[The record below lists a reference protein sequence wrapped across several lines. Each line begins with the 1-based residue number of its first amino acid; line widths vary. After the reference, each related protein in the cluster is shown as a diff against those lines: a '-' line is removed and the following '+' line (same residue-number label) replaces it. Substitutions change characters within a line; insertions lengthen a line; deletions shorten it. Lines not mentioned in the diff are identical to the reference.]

1 MSSLDVSSLDGQSLS
16 IENLV
21 NVARAAQTVQL
32 DSAALERVEACR
44 AWVDQVV
51 AQGNPVVYGI
61 NTGFGIFARVHVST
75 TDSELLSR
83 NLILSHAV
91 GVGDPLPEDVV
102 RAAMLIRANTLAI
115 GHSGIHPQTLAT
127 LIAMLNAGVH
137 PIIPAKGSLG
147 ASGDLAPLSHL
158 ALVLSRDPDNPDS
171 DSGEAIF
178 HGQRMS
184 GAQAMQ
190 AAGIERVVIG
200 AKEGLALNNGT
211 AFSTAMT
218 ALAWHDAQRLLRTT
232 EIALALSLE
241 AVRGVSAALDERI
254 HRARRHNGQIASAS
268 NIRRMIAGSNLIDQ
282 GGRVQDAYSLRC
294 GPQIMGAV
302 RDVLAFV
309 KTTLEN
315 EINAASDNPL
325 LFLDLP
331 GSNKALSGGNF
342 HGEPIAFAADFM
354 SIAAAELGSLAERRI
369 FRLTDANLNDG
380 LPAMLVE
387 SGGLNS
393 GLMLV
398 QYIAAALVAD
408 SKVLS
413 HPDSVDSIPTSA
425 DQEDHISNSM
435 NAARHAWEIVRNVE
449 HIVGIELVTAA
460 QALGLRLRQIG
471 TLGGRLGIGT
481 QAAYERIRQDIPP
494 LERDRLLYPDL
505 NLACQLVHQGAV
517 LRAVEQALGAP
528 LE

>member
-1 MSSLDVSSLDGQSLS
+1 MNSNALILDGQ
-16 IENLV
+16 NLTIQGIV
-21 NVARAAQTVQL
+21 NVARAGQPVQL
-32 DSAALERVEACR
+32 DPAARARVAACR

-51 AQGNPVVYGI
+51 TDGAPIVYGI
-61 NTGFGIFARVHVST
+61 NTGFGVFARVHVSSA
-75 TDSELLSR
+75 DSQTLSR

-91 GVGDPLPEDVV
+91 GAGDPLPQDVV

-115 GHSGIHPQTLAT
+115 GHSGVRPETLDT

-137 PIIPAKGSLG
+137 PIIPEKGSLG

-158 ALVLSRDPDNPDS
+158 ALVLCRDADDPDS
-171 DSGEAIF
+171 DSGEAMYQ
-178 HGQRMS
+178 GKRLS

-190 AAGIERVVIG
+190 AAGIPRVVIG

-211 AFSTAMT
+211 AFSTALT
-218 ALAWHDAQRLLRTT
+218 ALTWHDAQRLVRTT

-241 AVRGVSAALDERI
+241 AVRGVAGAFDERL
-254 HRARRHNGQIASAS
+254 HRARRHPGQITSAA
-268 NIRRMIAGSNLIDQ
+268 NVRRMIAGSELMDT

-294 GPQIMGAV
+294 GPQVMGAV
-302 RDVLAFV
+302 RDALAFAQ
-309 KTTLEN
+309 TTLEN

-331 GSNKALSGGNF
+331 GDNKALSGGNF
-342 HGEPIAFAADFM
+342 HGEPIAFAADLM
-354 SIAAAELGSLAERRI
+354 SIAAAEIGSLAERRI
-369 FRLTDANLNDG
+369 FRLTHPDLNDG

-387 SGGLNS
+387 EGGLNS
-393 GLMLV
+393 GLMLA
-398 QYIAAALVAD
+398 QYIAAALAAD
-408 SKVLS
+408 NKVLA

-435 NAARHAWEIVRNVE
+435 NAARHLWEIVRNVE
-449 HIVGIELVTAA
+449 HIVGIELVCAA
-460 QALGLRLRQIG
+460 QALDLRLKQTPHA
-471 TLGGRLGIGT
+471 TLGAGT
-481 QAAYERIRQDIPP
+481 QAAYRRLRQDIPP

-505 NLACQLVHQGAV
+505 DRACQLVREGAV
-517 LRAVEQALGAP
+517 LSAVEEALGAP

>member
-1 MSSLDVSSLDGQSLS
+1 MTHSPLILDGHSL
-16 IENLV
+16 NLEDV
-21 NVARAAQTVQL
+21 VRVAREYQPVQL
-32 DSAALERVEACR
+32 SPAAREQVAACR
-44 AWVDQVV
+44 EWVDRVV
-51 AQGNPVVYGI
+51 AQGEPIVYGI
-61 NTGFGIFARVHVST
+61 NTGFGVFARVQVNSA
-75 TDSELLSR
+75 DSQTLSR

-91 GVGDPLPEDVV
+91 GAGQPLPEDVV

-115 GHSGIHPQTLAT
+115 GHSGIRPQTLDT

-137 PIIPAKGSLG
+137 PVVPEKGSLG

-158 ALVLSRDPDNPDS
+158 ALVLCRDAADPNA
-171 DSGEAIF
+171 DSGEAVYR
-178 HGQRMS
+178 GERMS

-190 AAGIERVVIG
+190 AAGIPRVVIG

-218 ALAWHDAQRLLRTT
+218 ALAWRDAQQLTRTA

-241 AVRGVSAALDERI
+241 AVRGVAGAFDERLQ
-254 HRARRHNGQIASAS
+254 RARRHAGPIISAA
-268 NIRRMIAGSNLIDQ
+268 NVRRMLAGSELIDTS
-282 GGRVQDAYSLRC
+282 GRVQDAYSLRC
-294 GPQIMGAV
+294 GPQVMGAV
-302 RDVLAFV
+302 RDVLDFV

-331 GSNKALSGGNF
+331 GDNKALSGGNF
-342 HGEPIAFAADFM
+342 HGEPIAFAADFLG
-354 SIAAAELGSLAERRI
+354 IAAAEIGSLAERRI
-369 FRLTDANLNDG
+369 FRLTHPDLNDG

-387 SGGLNS
+387 EGGLNS
-393 GLMLV
+393 GLMLA
-398 QYIAAALVAD
+398 QYMAAALAAD
-408 SKVLS
+408 NKVLA

-435 NAARHAWEIVRNVE
+435 NAARHTWDIVRNVE
-449 HIVGIELVTAA
+449 HIVGIELVCAA
-460 QALGLRLRQIG
+460 QALDLRLRQ
-471 TLGGRLGIGT
+471 TPNARLGAGT
-481 QAAYERIRQDIPP
+481 RAAYQRLRQDIPP

-505 NLACQLVHQGAV
+505 DQACQLVREGAV
-517 LRAVEQALGAP
+517 LHAVEEALGTP